1 MTDPNEIKKDEINIT
16 QCVNEMNIFIS
27 TQVKPEKEKLSKK
40 LIKLKESLIHS
51 KIPENIVRGG
61 IINYI
66 LNYNNSKLF
75 FKIKKPRELV
85 NKFIKSFA
93 LNDIIRT
100 SLTNIDNKF
109 IEPSPFR
116 TMISFSKN
124 ISQEKQYLKFYFKI
138 LMINQNIT
146 EIIWGINNLINIKNK
161 NIENLLKKLNFKN
174 PYAIILIRDLLN
186 ELIIAENESD
196 N

>member
-1 MTDPNEIKKDEINIT
+1 
-16 QCVNEMNIFIS
+16 
-27 TQVKPEKEKLSKK
+27 
-40 LIKLKESLIHS
+40 
-51 KIPENIVRGG
+51 
-61 IINYI
+61 
-66 LNYNNSKLF
+66 
-75 FKIKKPRELV
+75 
-85 NKFIKSFA
+85 
-93 LNDIIRT
+93 
-100 SLTNIDNKF
+100 
-109 IEPSPFR
+109 
-116 TMISFSKN
+116 MISFSKN